1 MILINV
7 LKRIDTKF
15 KFRYMLYFYCK
26 KGLEF
31 KNINRKFIIGL
42 LGYTTFLVLGTFLLT
57 HNSDRQVVLETITPE
72 ERLIVINQNE
82 RAFSEDTLIGMLKE
96 LNVKF
101 PHIVLAQSIVETGHW
116 TSRIFIENHNLFGM
130 KEAYVRVHTAKGTQ
144 HNHAYYE
151 NWRESVY
158 DYAFYQCRYLG
169 GLKTEEEYFQYL
181 SRSYAEAPNYIQSLK
196 RVIANEKLREKF

>member
-1 MILINV
+1 
-7 LKRIDTKF
+7 
-15 KFRYMLYFYCK
+15 MLYLYCK
-26 KGLEF
+26 KQLQF
-31 KNINRKFIIGL
+31 TNVTRKFIIGL
-42 LGYTTFLVLGTFLLT
+42 LLFSNLLVFGTYLLT
-57 HNSDRQVVLETITPE
+57 HNSDRVSVIKTITPE

-82 RAFSEDTLIGMLKE
+82 PTFSEDTLVSMLKE

-116 TSRIFIENHNLFGM
+116 TSRIFKENHNLFGM

-151 NWRESVY
+151 NWTESVY

-169 GLKTEEEYFQYL
+169 GIKTETEYFQYL
-181 SRSYAEAPNYIQSLK
+181 SKSYAEATTYVQSLK
-196 RVIANEKLREKF
+196 KVIENEQLREKFKK

>member
-1 MILINV
+1 
-7 LKRIDTKF
+7 
-15 KFRYMLYFYCK
+15 MLYFYSK
-26 KGLEF
+26 SGLEL
-31 KNINRKFIIGL
+31 KNISRKFIIGL
-42 LGYTTFLVLGTFLLT
+42 LGYTAFLVLGT
-57 HNSDRQVVLETITPE
+57 VLFTDKTEYTRNEVIETITPE

-82 RAFSEDTLIGMLKE
+82 FEFSEDTLVYLLTE

-101 PHIVLAQSIVETGHW
+101 PHIVLAQSIIETGHW
-116 TSRIFIENHNLFGM
+116 SSRIFKENNNLFGM

-169 GLKTEEEYFQYL
+169 GIKTEEEYFQYL
-181 SRSYAEAPNYIQSLK
+181 SRSYAEAPNYVQSLK
-196 RVIANEKLREKF
+196 RVIENEKLREKFQK

>member
-1 MILINV
+1 
-7 LKRIDTKF
+7 
-15 KFRYMLYFYCK
+15 MLYFYSK
-26 KGLEF
+26 SGLEF
-31 KNINRKFIIGL
+31 KNISRKFIIGL
-42 LGYTTFLVLGTFLLT
+42 LGYTAFLVLGT
-57 HNSDRQVVLETITPE
+57 VLFTDKTEYTRKEVIETITPE

-82 RAFSEDTLIGMLKE
+82 FAFSEDTLVYLLTE

-101 PHIVLAQSIVETGHW
+101 PHIVLAQSIIETGHW
-116 TSRIFIENHNLFGM
+116 SSRIFKENNNLFGM

-169 GLKTEEEYFQYL
+169 GIKTEQEYLQYL
-181 SRSYAEAPNYIQSLK
+181 SRSYAEAPNYIQSIK
-196 RVIANEKLREKF
+196 RVIENEKLREKFQK